1 MEKLKVISLFSGAG
15 GLDLGFIQSG
25 FYNILFANDI
35 LESPIKT
42 IQLILILIFLNII
55 IKLKLKKI

>member
-42 IQLILILIFLNII
+42 YSINFNFNFLNII
-55 IKLKLKKI
+55 IKLRLKKI